1 MLEQLANM
9 TNDFSQLKFRDVTMD
24 FEKENMKNFSEDTEQ
39 LFLTISQMILGVLGI
54 WVVNCTTNVILS
66 GHIHETFSKLDMATS
81 SC

>member
-1 MLEQLANM
+1 M

-54 WVVNCTTNVILS
+54 
-66 GHIHETFSKLDMATS
+66 
-81 SC
+81 